1 MADERHTGTR
11 SEGRALNYLLA
22 RYGVEIRTA
31 LVRRYGPQQDGVD
44 DALQQAFLR
53 FSTLENRDNVA
64 DPRAFLFV
72 MARNA
77 LKDAIRRAAS
87 QKRRWKAL
95 ADTTPLQHEIS
106 PEEALLKRETQDA
119 LDRGIQAL
127 DPQARELLRMSR
139 IEGLTY
145 AEISQLTGRS
155 ASDISRTIARTLLEL
170 RRALQMRGTEAA

>member
-1 MADERHTGTR
+1 MGTQGGASGGRDGR
-11 SEGRALNYLLA
+11 SLNYLLA

-53 FSTLENRDNVA
+53 FSTLENREGLA

-77 LKDAIRRAAS
+77 LKDAIRRADS
-87 QKRRWKAL
+87 QKRRWKAM
-95 ADTTPLQHEIS
+95 ADTAPPPHELS
-106 PEEALLKRETQDA
+106 PEEVLLRREEQEA

-127 DPQARELLRMSR
+127 DPDARDLLRMSR

-145 AEISQLTGRS
+145 AEISRLTGRS
-155 ASDISRTIARTLLEL
+155 PADISRTIARTLIEL
-170 RRALQMRGTEAA
+170 RCAVRTRGTEAA

>member
-1 MADERHTGTR
+1 MADGRQAKGR
-11 SEGRALNYLLA
+11 REGRSLNYLLA

-31 LVRRYGPQQDGVD
+31 LVRRYGAQQDGVD

-53 FSTLENRDNVA
+53 FSTLENQDKVA

-77 LKDAIRRAAS
+77 LKDAIRRADS

-95 ADTTPLQHEIS
+95 AEATPPQHEIS
-106 PEEALLKRETQDA
+106 PEEALLRREEQEV
-119 LDRGIQAL
+119 LDREIQAL
-127 DPQARELLRMSR
+127 DPAARELLRMSR

-145 AEISQLTGRS
+145 AEISRLTGRS
-155 ASDISRTIARTLLEL
+155 AADISRTIARTLIEL
-170 RRALQMRGTEAA
+170 RRAIQVRGTEAA

>member
-1 MADERHTGTR
+1 MVDGRQAGGRRDGR
-11 SEGRALNYLLA
+11 SLNYLLG

-31 LVRRYGPQQDGVD
+31 LVRRYGAQQDGVD

-53 FSTLENRDNVA
+53 FSTLENREGVA

-77 LKDAIRRAAS
+77 LKDAIRRADS
-87 QKRRWKAL
+87 QKRRWKAM
-95 ADTTPLQHEIS
+95 ADSAPPPHELS
-106 PEEALLKRETQDA
+106 PEEILLRREEQET

-127 DPQARELLRMSR
+127 DSDARDLLRMSR

-145 AEISQLTGRS
+145 AEISRLTGRS
-155 ASDISRTIARTLLEL
+155 PADISRTIARTLIEL
-170 RRALQMRGTEAA
+170 RRAVQTRGAEAA

>member
-1 MADERHTGTR
+1 MSKRGQADGRRDSR
-11 SEGRALNYLLA
+11 SLNYLLA

-31 LVRRYGPQQDGVD
+31 LVRRYGAQQDGVD

-53 FSTLENRDNVA
+53 FSTLEHKDRVA

-77 LKDAIRRAAS
+77 LKDAIRRADS

-95 ADTTPLQHEIS
+95 ADTTPPQHEIS
-106 PEEALLKRETQDA
+106 PEEALLMREEQEA

-127 DPQARELLRMSR
+127 DPDARGLLRMSR

-145 AEISQLTGRS
+145 AEISRLTGRS
-155 ASDISRTIARTLLEL
+155 PADISRTIARTLIEL
-170 RRALQMRGTEAA
+170 RRAVLMRGTEAA